1 MVTVRNLIA
10 WKYSSVRLLHDFVM
24 TLLSSKVFA
33 ESVTNHKSHACAM
46 HNKQAWLQVGLTRQN
61 HGNDDKL
68 VDGPLL
74 VSDVVSIEFGLL
86 IHVKGNLTDNTEI
99 TV

>member
-1 MVTVRNLIA
+1 M
-10 WKYSSVRLLHDFVM
+10 SED
-24 TLLSSKVFA
+24 
-33 ESVTNHKSHACAM
+33 
-46 HNKQAWLQVGLTRQN
+46 

-74 VSDVVSIEFGLL
+74 VSDVVSIEFGLV
-86 IHVKGNLTDNTEI
+86 ICVKGNLTDNTEI